1 MAEDQRP
8 VLQPTF
14 AYARTRLSRRKVVTI
29 LGVLVL
35 VVIACIATIGL
46 MLERLETRNANF
58 HPPMTPAERE
68 SLMPSEPRLDVA
80 PSVDGLR
87 YRGEDS
93 TVTIKGDTRHA
104 QELSHAH

>member
-1 MAEDQRP
+1 MAEDQRA

-14 AYARTRLSRRKVVTI
+14 DYVRRRISRRQVLIAVAI
-29 LGVLVL
+29 LLLVMVGCFAAVGV
-35 VVIACIATIGL
+35 

-58 HPPMTPAERE
+58 HPPMTPSERE
-68 SLMPSEPRLDVA
+68 SLMPAEPRLDVA

-87 YRGEDS
+87 YRS
-93 TVTIKGDTRHA
+93 QDTRVSDSGASRA